1 MVTSRAARS
10 AAVGRDKRMVWMAD
24 GTNERRRATEP
35 ALPTRA
41 NPASATSSAP
51 AVRAMDLEHC
61 TASWRGVFFNV
72 WNGDCTESAADGI
85 AQTFKALVEQHPG
98 GIVILGVSR
107 PGVAMVP
114 RPEVREKLSAML
126 RGHNGGLRGVA
137 SAILG
142 DGFGAAAKR
151 TVMASIAMV
160 ARQPAP
166 LRIFDA
172 RVPAAQWA
180 AARLSDGDGSP
191 TADEILSALAGL
203 EARYD
208 DYLRSRG
215 RSPAA

>member
-1 MVTSRAARS
+1 
-10 AAVGRDKRMVWMAD
+10 
-24 GTNERRRATEP
+24 
-35 ALPTRA
+35 
-41 NPASATSSAP
+41 
-51 AVRAMDLEHC
+51 MDPEHC

-85 AQTFKALVEQHPG
+85 AQTFQALVEQHPG

-151 TVMASIAMV
+151 TVMASIAMM

-172 RVPAAQWA
+172 RPPAAQWA
-180 AARLSDGDGSP
+180 ASRLADGNGGPS
-191 TADEILSALAGL
+191 AEEILGVLAGL